1 MDTSYFIE
9 AFNSASSE
17 EELTRHVSHLTSIIG
32 YNHFALSVIAP
43 QSFLRPVVAIFSNCP
58 AGWVEQYHNDNLL
71 SRDPIVYISMR
82 QTLPI
87 FWEKSLSS
95 MPSLPAGGMEVM
107 DMATSF
113 GIRNGI
119 SFPLRGPSGEIGTM
133 SFITSD
139 AGSGLILESSAVLRL
154 MSDYIFESAIRLVRQ
169 RTPSIMLTDRERDCL
184 FWVGEG
190 KTQEEIAA
198 ILGITPRTVAY
209 HIQQSVAKTGS
220 SNRDQALLKCSI
232 KGLLVPDLSG
242 RSIESFY
249 VMGHHNDESNHEL

>member
-9 AFNSASSE
+9 AFSNASSE
-17 EELTRHVSHLTSIIG
+17 EELTRHVSHLTSVVG
-32 YNHFALSVIAP
+32 YNHFALSIIAP

-87 FWEKSLSS
+87 FWDRSLSAAKSL
-95 MPSLPAGGMEVM
+95 PSGAMEVM

-113 GIRNGI
+113 GVRNGV

-133 SFITSD
+133 SFITAD
-139 AGSGLILESSAVLRL
+139 FGAGLILESSAVLRM
-154 MSDYIFESAIRLVRQ
+154 MSDYIFDAAIRLVRV
-169 RTPSIMLTDRERDCL
+169 RTPSIELTARERDCL

-190 KTQEEIAA
+190 KTQEEIAS
-198 ILGITPRTVAY
+198 ILGIAPRTVAF
-209 HIQQSVAKTGS
+209 HIQQAVAKTGS

-232 KGLLVPDLSG
+232 RGLLVPDLSG

-249 VMGHHNDESNHEL
+249 VMGHHEL